1 MSLYTKKVKNSYG
14 DEVEEVKVVPI
25 IFTIL
30 LVVIGWLVISMAVM
44 PSYRIYKQ
52 NKQGEANL
60 RQQEWE
66 KKILV
71 EQAKAQNESATL
83 NAEATI
89 KQETAKAEAE
99 VIRAKG
105 VAEANKIIGE
115 SLKGNEEYLNY
126 LWINNIEK
134 TGAEKIYIP
143 TEAGMPILEARNK

>member
-1 MSLYTKKVKNSYG
+1 MTY
-14 DEVEEVKVVPI
+14 EEEQKAEQKAEQKLIIKIVVW
-25 IFTIL
+25 T
-30 LVVIGWLVISMAVM
+30 VIGIIVLVIANMALM
-44 PSYRIYKQ
+44 PKYRIYKQ

-66 KKILV
+66 KKILI
-71 EQAKAQNESATL
+71 EQARAENESATL
-83 NAEATI
+83 KAEAKI
-89 KQETAKAEAE
+89 KQETANADAE

-134 TGAEKIYIP
+134 SNSEKIYIP

>member
-1 MSLYTKKVKNSYG
+1 MEDMETKTVRNWIIG
-14 DEVEEVKVVPI
+14 IVV
-25 IFTIL
+25 TV
-30 LVVIGWLVISMAVM
+30 LVLIATGMAVT

-99 VIRAKG
+99 VIRARG

-134 TGAEKIYIP
+134 TGSEKIYIP
-143 TEAGMPILEARNK
+143 TEAGMPILEARNN

>member
-1 MSLYTKKVKNSYG
+1 MTYEEQKKAENKLIIRI
-14 DEVEEVKVVPI
+14 VVTVI
-25 IFTIL
+25 I
-30 LVVIGWLVISMAVM
+30 VIFGLIALSMAFM
-44 PSYRIYKQ
+44 PKYRIYKQ

-99 VIRAKG
+99 IIRAKG
-105 VAEANKIIGE
+105 VAEANRIIGQ

-134 TGAEKIYIP
+134 SNSEKIYIP

>member
-1 MSLYTKKVKNSYG
+1 MFYDKEK
-14 DEVEEVKVVPI
+14 DEVKVGNVI
-25 IFTIL
+25 ITI
-30 LVVIGWLVISMAVM
+30 VVLIVLAIIINMSVM

-52 NKQGEANL
+52 DKQGQANL

-99 VIRAKG
+99 IIRAKG
-105 VAEANKIIGE
+105 VAQANVIIAD
-115 SLKGNEEYLNY
+115 SLKGNESYLRY
-126 LWINNIEK
+126 LWID
-134 TGAEKIYIP
+134 KIGDNPNVIYVP
-143 TEAGMPILEARNK
+143 TEAGLPILEARNK